1 MFILKGDFT
10 LFLSGVEPVENF
22 NVASSVTKNVL
33 LSYYYIRRRG
43 LAEIEER
50 LKKHRGMKIL
60 IDSGAFT
67 FFKDPQYKTKSLE
80 WWETYLKNYTDFVR
94 THRDYVF
101 ACVELDIDSIVGAE
115 QVQEWREK
123 YFYPLE
129 QEGINVIYLY
139 HLDKDLDYY
148 EQLCRQHAYV
158 GFSYLELKRNIE
170 DANEIEALVNT
181 LFDIAKKYRTAIHG
195 FAITGNKMLLK
206 YPFFSADSTTYL
218 AGAQFGEI
226 NYFEAGALKHLKKEV
241 WKTQY
246 MVKLQALGLKQKLLE
261 NESPYEL
268 IKASAIGYKQFEE
281 HIRGA
286 MRAQKYWE
294 GRVNTKFKLPDLEWF
309 ATDMKDWQDR
319 LVDAGIDKNVPE
331 SVGITILQDLF
342 VIYNNTDQVS
352 SYTLED
358 LVEVCGLFRA
368 TGKNYNT
375 KDKCLK
381 FLKEAIKEHLDGLRT
396 ELSDLSSPQEG
407 ERTALE
413 REHYIQEKDYIEVEL
428 TREECGQLLPA
439 LLTAGYDK
447 DSVEKQLIEQGIQP
461 VYDRDGNVL
470 KGIKTVRKD
479 KKIASK
485 SFARLSCDRCATA
498 MNCPEYMAG
507 HICAYDMMFRRFN
520 TRDPE
525 DVMQGMTA
533 IADVA
538 MERAMKAYM
547 QETMMGGVPTK
558 ATSSALKDA
567 WEYLAKLKALENE
580 VSGNPLVVSQT
591 KIKGGMIEQT
601 TIKGT
606 NPQQGGL
613 LAQIFMS
620 NEDTIDVTD
629 AEVIG

>member
-1 MFILKGDFT
+1 MKGNFT

-67 FFKDPQYKTKSLE
+67 FFKDPQYKEKTLE

-101 ACVELDIDSIVGAE
+101 ACVELDIDSLVGAE
-115 QVQEWREK
+115 QVQAWREK

-129 QEGINVIYLY
+129 KEGINVIYLY
-139 HLDKDLDYY
+139 HLDKDLDYF
-148 EQLCRQHAYV
+148 EQLCKRHAYV
-158 GFSYLELKRNIE
+158 GFSYLEMKRNI
-170 DANEIEALVNT
+170 DDPHEIELLINT

-195 FAITGNKMLLK
+195 FAITGNKMLLQ

-226 NYFEAGALKHLKKEV
+226 NYFEAGALKHLKKDV

-246 MVKLQALGLKQKLLE
+246 MVKLQALGLKPKLLE

-268 IKASAIGYKQFEE
+268 IRASAIGYKQFEE
-281 HIRGA
+281 YIRGA
-286 MRAQKYWE
+286 MGAQKYWE
-294 GRVNTKFKLPDLEWF
+294 GRMSTRFSLPDLEWF
-309 ATDMKDWQDR
+309 ASDMHDWQDK
-319 LVDAGIDKNVPE
+319 LVDAGIDKNIPE
-331 SVGITILQDLF
+331 GVGITILQDLF
-342 VIYNNTDQVS
+342 TIHNNTEEVS

-358 LVEVCGLFRA
+358 LVEICTLFRA
-368 TGKNYNT
+368 TGKQYNT

-381 FLKEAIKEHLDGLRT
+381 FLRQAVKEHLDGFRN
-396 ELSDLSSPQEG
+396 ELSDLSQPQDG
-407 ERTALE
+407 ERQALE
-413 REHYIQEKDYIEVEL
+413 REHYIQEKEYVEVEL
-428 TREECGQLLPA
+428 SREECGQLLPA

-447 DSVEKQLIEQGIQP
+447 DSVERQLIEQGIQP
-461 VYDRDGNVL
+461 LYDKEGNVL
-470 KGIKTVRKD
+470 KGIKKIKNP
-479 KKIASK
+479 KKISSK

-498 MNCPEYMAG
+498 MNCPEYQAG
-507 HICAYDMMFRRFN
+507 HICAYDLMFRRFN
-520 TRDPE
+520 TRDSE

-547 QETMMGGVPTK
+547 QETLNGGIPTK

-567 WEYLAKLKALENE
+567 WEYLAKLKSLENE
-580 VSGNPLVVSQT
+580 LSGNPLVVSQT
-591 KIKGGMIEQT
+591 KIRGGVVEQT
-601 TIKGT
+601 TVRGS
-606 NPQQGGL
+606 NPQQGGI
-613 LAQIFMS
+613 LAQIFM
-620 NEDTIDVTD
+620 NDNTID
-629 AEVIG
+629 AEIVE